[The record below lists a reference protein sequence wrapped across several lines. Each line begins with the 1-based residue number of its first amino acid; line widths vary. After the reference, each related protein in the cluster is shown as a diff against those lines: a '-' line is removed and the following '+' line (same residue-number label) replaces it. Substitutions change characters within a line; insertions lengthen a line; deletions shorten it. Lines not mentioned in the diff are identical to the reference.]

1 MPIVKITRNRQVTI
15 PKELFEQLD
24 LHQGEY
30 VEIARDGDHLI
41 LRPKE
46 LIDRQREDAKQAF
59 FETVDRIWERNRDVD
74 PEQVERE
81 VEKALDEVRG
91 RASAES
97 A

>member
-24 LHQGEY
+24 LHQGAY
-30 VEIARDGDHLI
+30 VEISRDGDQLI

-74 PEQVERE
+74 PERIERE
-81 VEKALDEVRG
+81 VEKALDEVRDRG
-91 RASAES
+91 SADS
-97 A
+97 D